1 MKLKIS
7 SDNGIVEL
15 TMTDESAKTVAL
27 AQCEVLHFC
36 EQITNMFDK
45 VVCDKRAQ
53 ITDIELD
60 LSRSKN
66 ITTERIFLAFVY
78 GYFIGQDLKIVHV

>member
-7 SDNGIVEL
+7 SDNGIVE
-15 TMTDESAKTVAL
+15 MTTADEDAKTVAS

-36 EQITNMFDK
+36 EQITNMFDD
-45 VVCDKRAQ
+45 VVGNKREQ

-78 GYFIGQDLKIVHV
+78 GYFIGQNVKIVRV

>member
-1 MKLKIS
+1 MKLKIL

-15 TMTDESAKTVAL
+15 ATIDDNAKIVTS
-27 AQCEVLHFC
+27 AQCDVLRFC

-45 VVCDKRAQ
+45 VVGDKREQ

-78 GYFIGQDLKIVHV
+78 GYFIGQDVKIVRV

>member
-15 TMTDESAKTVAL
+15 ITVDKSAKTIAS
-27 AQCEVLHFC
+27 AKCEVLHFC
-36 EQITNMFDK
+36 EQITNMFDN
-45 VVCDKRAQ
+45 VVGDKRER
-53 ITDIELD
+53 ITEIELD

-78 GYFIGQDLKIVHV
+78 GYFIEQDLKIVRI

>member
-15 TMTDESAKTVAL
+15 ATIDENTKVVAS
-27 AQCEVLHFC
+27 AQCDVLHFC
-36 EQITNMFDK
+36 EQITNMFDS
-45 VVCDKRAQ
+45 VIGDKREQ

-60 LSRSKN
+60 LARSKN

-78 GYFIGQDLKIVHV
+78 GYFIGQDVKIMHV

>member
-15 TMTDESAKTVAL
+15 ATVGEDDKTVAL
-27 AQCEVLHFC
+27 AQYEVLHFC
-36 EQITNMFDK
+36 EQITDMFDN
-45 VVCDKRAQ
+45 VVGKKRDQ

-78 GYFIGQDLKIVHV
+78 GYFIGQNVKIVRV

>member
-15 TMTDESAKTVAL
+15 ITVDKSAKTVAS

-45 VVCDKRAQ
+45 AVGDKR
-53 ITDIELD
+53 
-60 LSRSKN
+60 
-66 ITTERIFLAFVY
+66 
-78 GYFIGQDLKIVHV
+78 

>member
-15 TMTDESAKTVAL
+15 AAIDNSAKTVAS

-36 EQITNMFDK
+36 EQITDMFSK
-45 VVCDKRAQ
+45 IVGDKREQ
-53 ITDIELD
+53 ITNIELN

-78 GYFIGQDLKIVHV
+78 GYFIGQDVKIVRV

>member
-15 TMTDESAKTVAL
+15 VSVDENAKTVAL

-36 EQITNMFDK
+36 EQITDMFDK
-45 VVCDKRAQ
+45 VVGNKREK

-78 GYFIGQDLKIVHV
+78 GYFIGQDVKIVRV

>member
-1 MKLKIS
+1 MKLKLS

-15 TMTDESAKTVAL
+15 AMADEGTKTVAS

-45 VVCDKRAQ
+45 VVGNNREQ

>member
-1 MKLKIS
+1 M
-7 SDNGIVEL
+7 EL
-15 TMTDESAKTVAL
+15 TMTDENAKTVSS
-27 AQCEVLHFC
+27 AQCDVLHFC

-45 VVCDKRAQ
+45 VVGDKREQ

-66 ITTERIFLAFVY
+66 ITTERIFLAFLPRKCLLLLSSS
-78 GYFIGQDLKIVHV
+78 G

>member
-15 TMTDESAKTVAL
+15 VMMDVSAKTVAS
-27 AQCEVLHFC
+27 AQCEMLHFC
-36 EQITNMFDK
+36 EQITKMFSM
-45 VVCDKRAQ
+45 VVGNKREQ

-78 GYFIGQDLKIVHV
+78 GYFIGQDVKIVRV

>member
-7 SDNGIVEL
+7 ADNGIVEL
-15 TMTDESAKTVAL
+15 ATVDGSAKTVAS
-27 AQCEVLHFC
+27 AQCDVLHFC

-45 VVCDKRAQ
+45 VVGDKREQ
-53 ITDIELD
+53 ITDIQLY
-60 LSRSKN
+60 LSKSKN

-78 GYFIGQDLKIVHV
+78 GYFIGQDIKIVRV

>member
-1 MKLKIS
+1 MQLKLY

-15 TMTDESAKTVAL
+15 TTVDESAKTVVS
-27 AQCEVLHFC
+27 AQCDVLHFC
-36 EQITNMFDK
+36 EQIANMFDK
-45 VVCDKRAQ
+45 VIGDKRAQ

-78 GYFIGQDLKIVHV
+78 GYFIGQDVKVVRV

>member
-15 TMTDESAKTVAL
+15 ATADESAKTVAS

-45 VVCDKRAQ
+45 VVGDKRAQ

-78 GYFIGQDLKIVHV
+78 GYFIGQDVKIVRV

>member
-1 MKLKIS
+1 MKLKLS

-15 TMTDESAKTVAL
+15 AMLDDDAKTVAS

-36 EQITNMFDK
+36 EQITNMFDN
-45 VVCDKRAQ
+45 VVDDKRAQ

-78 GYFIGQDLKIVHV
+78 GYFIGQNVKIARV

>member
-1 MKLKIS
+1 MKLKLS

-15 TMTDESAKTVAL
+15 AMVDGSAKTVAS
-27 AQCEVLHFC
+27 AQCDVLRFC

-45 VVCDKRAQ
+45 VVGDKREQ
-53 ITDIELD
+53 IADIEID
-60 LSRSKN
+60 LSRSRN

-78 GYFIGQDLKIVHV
+78 GYFIGQDVKIARV

>member
-7 SDNGIVEL
+7 ADNGIVEL
-15 TMTDESAKTVAL
+15 ATADDSAKTVAS

-36 EQITNMFDK
+36 EQITNMFNK
-45 VVCDKRAQ
+45 VVGDKKEQ
-53 ITDIELD
+53 ITEIELD
-60 LSRSKN
+60 MSRSKN

-78 GYFIGQDLKIVHV
+78 GYFIGKDVKIVRV

>member
-1 MKLKIS
+1 MKLKLS

-15 TMTDESAKTVAL
+15 VTVDEGAKTVAS
-27 AQCEVLHFC
+27 AQCEILHFC
-36 EQITNMFDK
+36 EQITKMFSM
-45 VVCDKRAQ
+45 VVGNKREQ

-78 GYFIGQDLKIVHV
+78 GYFIGQDVKIVRV

>member
-1 MKLKIS
+1 MKLKLS

-15 TMTDESAKTVAL
+15 AMTDENAKTVTS

-45 VVCDKRAQ
+45 VVGNKRAQ

-78 GYFIGQDLKIVHV
+78 GYFIWQDVKIARI

>member
-1 MKLKIS
+1 MKLKLS

-15 TMTDESAKTVAL
+15 TMMDENAKTVAS

-36 EQITNMFDK
+36 EQITNMFDD
-45 VVCDKRAQ
+45 VVGNKREQ
-53 ITDIELD
+53 IMDIELD
-60 LSRSKN
+60 LARSKN

-78 GYFIGQDLKIVHV
+78 GYFIGQDLKIARV

>member
-15 TMTDESAKTVAL
+15 AMMDESTKTVAL

-45 VVCDKRAQ
+45 VVGDKREQ
-53 ITDIELD
+53 ITDIELY

-78 GYFIGQDLKIVHV
+78 GYFIGQDVKIARI

>member
-1 MKLKIS
+1 MKIRIS
-7 SDNGIVEL
+7 SDNGTVTIAS
-15 TMTDESAKTVAL
+15 ESTF

-45 VVCDKRAQ
+45 VVGNKREQ

-78 GYFIGQDLKIVHV
+78 GYFIGQNVKIVRV

>member
-7 SDNGIVEL
+7 ADNGIVEL
-15 TMTDESAKTVAL
+15 TTVDESAKTVVS
-27 AQCEVLHFC
+27 AQCDVLHFC
-36 EQITNMFDK
+36 EQIANMFDK
-45 VVCDKRAQ
+45 VIGDKRAQ

-78 GYFIGQDLKIVHV
+78 GYFIGQDVKVVRV